1 MFLEILTPDE
11 TIFSG
16 KIKVLR
22 VPGTKGPFAVLMN
35 HAPIISSLDQGEI
48 SIVTEAG
55 VDMFFTL
62 TAGVLEVKKNK
73 ITLLA
78 ELIIKEQ

>member
-16 KIKVLR
+16 KISILR
-22 VPGTKGPFAVLMN
+22 VPGSKGPFAVLRN

-55 VDMFFTL
+55 TDLFFTL
-62 TAGVLEVKKNK
+62 TAGVLEVKNNK

-78 ELIIKEQ
+78 EKIIKEQ